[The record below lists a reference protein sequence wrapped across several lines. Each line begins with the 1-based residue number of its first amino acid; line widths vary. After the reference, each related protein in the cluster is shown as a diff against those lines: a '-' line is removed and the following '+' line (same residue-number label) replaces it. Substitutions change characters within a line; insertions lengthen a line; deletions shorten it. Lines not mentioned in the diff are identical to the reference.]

1 MGIAINDLIH
11 PIFALWLPFVRIYA
25 FLHFCPLLD
34 NRAFTRKAKASLA
47 LLLSIVMTPML
58 SHNVV
63 LLQLMSVQSLMLTGE
78 QILWG
83 FIFGQMLWWTFWALQ
98 AAGNVLSMNM
108 GLGMAVMNDPASGN
122 STMVISQIIQVWAAL
137 LFFSMDGHL
146 LFLTIL
152 YSGFSYW
159 PIGQAIN
166 DISLRTLSGGVG
178 WILSGALLLAMPT
191 VVIMMLVQGAFG
203 LLNRVSPTLNLFALG
218 FPISM
223 LFGLFCF
230 TLLIGNVGS
239 HYLNLTNQVLAMLD
253 KMRVY

>member
-1 MGIAINDLIH
+1 MSIAINDLIA

-34 NRAFTRKAKASLA
+34 NRAFTRKAKIGLA

-58 SHNVV
+58 AHNVV
-63 LLQLMSVQSLMLTGE
+63 LRELMSLHSVFLTGE

-83 FIFGQMLWWTFWALQ
+83 FLFGQMLWWTFWALQ
-98 AAGNVLSMNM
+98 ASGNVLSMNM
-108 GLGMAVMNDPASGN
+108 GLGMAVMNDPGSGN

-146 LFLTIL
+146 LLLTIL
-152 YSGFSYW
+152 YSGFTFW

-166 DISLRTLSGGVG
+166 EISLRTLSGGVG

-191 VVIMMLVQGAFG
+191 VIIMMLVQGAFG

-239 HYLNLTNQVLAMLD
+239 HYLDLTNQVLAMLD

>member
-1 MGIAINDLIH
+1 MGIAINDLIQ

-34 NRAFTRKAKASLA
+34 NRAFTRKAKIGLA

-58 SHNVV
+58 AHNVV
-63 LLQLMSVQSLMLTGE
+63 LRDLLSMQNLLLSGE

-83 FIFGQMLWWTFWALQ
+83 FLFGQMLWWTFWALQ
-98 AAGNVLSMNM
+98 AAGNILSMNM

-146 LFLTIL
+146 LLLTIL
-152 YSGFSYW
+152 YTGFTYW

-166 DISLRTLSGGVG
+166 EISLRTLTGGVG

-191 VVIMMLVQGAFG
+191 VIIMMLVQGAFG

-230 TLLIGNVGS
+230 TLLMGKVGS
-239 HYLNLTNQVLAMLD
+239 HYLDLTNQVLAMLET
-253 KMRVY
+253 MRTY

>member
-1 MGIAINDLIH
+1 MGIAINDLIQ

-34 NRAFTRKAKASLA
+34 NRAFTRKAKIGLA

-58 SHNVV
+58 AHNVV
-63 LLQLMSVQSLMLTGE
+63 LRELMSVSSLILTGE

-83 FIFGQMLWWTFWALQ
+83 FLFGQMLWWTFWALQ

-108 GLGMAVMNDPASGN
+108 GLGMAVMNDPGSGN

-146 LFLTIL
+146 LLLTIL

-166 DISLRTLSGGVG
+166 EISLRTLSGGVG

-191 VVIMMLVQGAFG
+191 VIIMMLVQGAFG

-230 TLLIGNVGS
+230 TLLMGNVGS

>member
-1 MGIAINDLIH
+1 MGIAINDLIQ

-34 NRAFTRKAKASLA
+34 NRAFTRKAKIGLA

-58 SHNVV
+58 AHNVV
-63 LLQLMSVQSLMLTGE
+63 LRELMSVSSLILTGE

-83 FIFGQMLWWTFWALQ
+83 FLFGQMLWWTFWALQ

-108 GLGMAVMNDPASGN
+108 GLGMAVMNDPGSGN

-146 LFLTIL
+146 LLMTIL
-152 YSGFSYW
+152 YSGFTYW

-166 DISLRTLSGGVG
+166 EISLRTLSGGVG

-191 VVIMMLVQGAFG
+191 VIIMMLVQGAFG

-230 TLLIGNVGS
+230 TLLMGNVGS